1 MLHVVQKCINEVHF
15 DVSENT
21 KIGVILSYNPTKSY
35 CCEKLWNFYNQLLI
49 LPDNAFMYMD
59 YFCEQHFWYLKIYL
73 LKNIQ
78 CSSFP
83 NGQKLEELL
92 KKPM

>member
-1 MLHVVQKCINEVHF
+1 MLHVMQKFINEVHF

-21 KIGVILSYNPTKSY
+21 KIGVILSYNPTKSC

-59 YFCEQHFWYLKIYL
+59 YFCEQHIWYLKIYL